1 MQNQRKPKQYIMT
14 IIDKQKRKFMAISM
28 QGIIL
33 IIVAATMMSFGSLGL
48 KGAIEAIGG
57 FGGNLATI
65 HKDIFALMINPI
77 FIVGIIL
84 YGAGTLVWMRV
95 ISTEPLSVGYPILM
109 SMAFATITVGAAIFF
124 KEAITIP
131 KIIGMIVIIIGV
143 VIASNG

>member
-1 MQNQRKPKQYIMT
+1 
-14 IIDKQKRKFMAISM
+14 MAIST

-57 FGGNLATI
+57 FGDEIANI
-65 HKDIFALMINPI
+65 HKDIFALAINPI

-84 YGAGTLVWMRV
+84 YGSGTLVWMRV

-109 SMAFATITVGAAIFF
+109 SVAFIAITLGAAFF
-124 KEAITIP
+124 FSEAITIP
-131 KIIGMIVIIIGV
+131 KIIGMVIIVIGV
-143 VIASNG
+143 VIATNG

>member
-1 MQNQRKPKQYIMT
+1 MSVV
-14 IIDKQKRKFMAISM
+14 DKKKRTFMAIST

-33 IIVAATMMSFGSLGL
+33 IVIAATMMSFGSLGL

-57 FGGNLATI
+57 FGSNISTI

-95 ISTEPLSVGYPILM
+95 ISTEPLSIGYPILM
-109 SMAFATITVGAAIFF
+109 SMAFATITVGAAVFF
-124 KEAITIP
+124 KEVITMP
-131 KIIGMIVIIIGV
+131 KIIGMIIIVVGV

>member
-1 MQNQRKPKQYIMT
+1 MT
-14 IIDKQKRKFMAISM
+14 VVDKQKRKFMAIST
-28 QGIIL
+28 QGILL
-33 IIVAATMMSFGSLGL
+33 IVVAATMMSFGSLGL

-57 FGGNLATI
+57 FGGDITSI

-109 SMAFATITVGAAIFF
+109 SMAFATITVGAAVFF
-124 KEAITIP
+124 EEAITP
-131 KIIGMIVIIIGV
+131 SKIIGMLVIVVGV
-143 VIASNG
+143 VIATNG

>member
-1 MQNQRKPKQYIMT
+1 MT
-14 IIDKQKRKFMAISM
+14 VVDKKKRTFMAIST

-33 IIVAATMMSFGSLGL
+33 IIIAATMMSFGSLGL

-57 FGGNLATI
+57 FGGNISTI

-95 ISTEPLSVGYPILM
+95 ISTEPLSIGYPILM
-109 SMAFATITVGAAIFF
+109 SMAFATITVGAAVFF
-124 KEAITIP
+124 KESITMP
-131 KIIGMIVIIIGV
+131 KIIGMLIIVVGV

>member
-1 MQNQRKPKQYIMT
+1 MT
-14 IIDKQKRKFMAISM
+14 TVDNQKRKFMTIST

-33 IIVAATMMSFGSLGL
+33 IVIAATMMSFGSLGL

-57 FGGNLATI
+57 FGGNLSTI

-109 SMAFATITVGAAIFF
+109 SMAFVTITFGAAFF
-124 KEAITIP
+124 FEESITIS
-131 KIIGMIVIIIGV
+131 KLLGMAIIVVGV
-143 VIASNG
+143 VVATNG

>member
-1 MQNQRKPKQYIMT
+1 MT
-14 IIDKQKRKFMAISM
+14 VVDKQKRKFMAIST
-28 QGIIL
+28 QGILL
-33 IIVAATMMSFGSLGL
+33 IVVAATMMSFGSLGL

-57 FGGNLATI
+57 FGGDITSI

-109 SMAFATITVGAAIFF
+109 SMAFATITVGAAVFF
-124 KEAITIP
+124 EEAITPP
-131 KIIGMIVIIIGV
+131 KIIGMLVIVVGV
-143 VIASNG
+143 VIATNG